1 MNGTQPPEVVCAID
15 THAHFYPRSY
25 IDLIARH
32 GAAYG
37 ARCSVTP
44 GGMVIE
50 AEGLR
55 TPPLG
60 PQFTDIDTRLAMMD
74 RQGVR
79 MQALSLTQPMVYWA
93 PGDLALDLCVAYN
106 DAVSTA
112 HRAYPDRVVGLAM
125 LPMHDPPRA
134 ITEIERVRTL
144 SGIRGVYLAT
154 TINGHELA
162 DRMFYSIYERIE
174 ALRLPV
180 FLHPIKGL
188 SHERMSSWYL
198 HNSMG
203 YPFETALAAAHL
215 IFGGVLD
222 DFPML
227 EVCLP
232 HAGGA
237 LPALIG
243 RLDHAF
249 AVRPECKAL
258 PRAPRE
264 YLQRFYYDTIS
275 HSESLMRYLVELV
288 GVERI
293 VLGSD
298 YCFNMGYADPLEKL
312 NALQFLT
319 PETRAR
325 IAEGNARALLRL

>member
-1 MNGTQPPEVVCAID
+1 
-15 THAHFYPRSY
+15 
-25 IDLIARH
+25 
-32 GAAYG
+32 
-37 ARCSVTP
+37 
-44 GGMVIE
+44 
-50 AEGLR
+50 
-55 TPPLG
+55 
-60 PQFTDIDTRLAMMD
+60 
-74 RQGVR
+74 
-79 MQALSLTQPMVYWA
+79 
-93 PGDLALDLCVAYN
+93 
-106 DAVSTA
+106 
-112 HRAYPDRVVGLAM
+112 
-125 LPMHDPPRA
+125 
-134 ITEIERVRTL
+134 
-144 SGIRGVYLAT
+144 
-154 TINGHELA
+154 
-162 DRMFYSIYERIE
+162 
-174 ALRLPV
+174 
-180 FLHPIKGL
+180 
-188 SHERMSSWYL
+188 
-198 HNSMG
+198 
-203 YPFETALAAAHL
+203 
-215 IFGGVLD
+215 
-222 DFPML
+222 ML

-258 PRAPRE
+258 PRAPHE